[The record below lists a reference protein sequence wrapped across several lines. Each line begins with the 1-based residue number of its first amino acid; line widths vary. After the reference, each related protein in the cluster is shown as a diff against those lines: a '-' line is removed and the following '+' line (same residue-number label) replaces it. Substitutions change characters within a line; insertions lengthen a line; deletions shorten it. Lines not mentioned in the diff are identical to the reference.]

1 MITELHPCKGCG
13 GERFEVTDKKYHELV
28 AEDEPGRAR
37 IDHHGGSVGD
47 VTCSTCG
54 RVAITP
60 DQLTQAEK
68 DFLLDGKEVAA

>member
-1 MITELHPCKGCG
+1 MKTELHPCKRCG
-13 GERFEVTDKKYHELV
+13 GERFEVTVEKHHELLIG
-28 AEDEPGRAR
+28 DEPGRAE
-37 IDHHGGSVGD
+37 IFGGGDSVGD